1 MEKIKLKMKYLKC
14 LICIKNANP
23 LTKIKRKGY
32 HKDIKE
38 VAVYYGENV
47 PLFRRNGYQ
56 KSGAMIP

>member
-23 LTKIKRKGY
+23 LAKIKKKGY

-38 VAVYYGENV
+38 VAQCY
-47 PLFRRNGYQ
+47 
-56 KSGAMIP
+56 

>member
-23 LTKIKRKGY
+23 LTKIKKKGY

-38 VAVYYGENV
+38 VALNWKTDFQFAKVNTCSW
-47 PLFRRNGYQ
+47 
-56 KSGAMIP
+56 KSL